1 MPHIIG
7 DRAMLR
13 FTRPACV
20 SKDLTSRTDVPYAWW
35 FEGDGVAAKD
45 AWRRENEARGRY
57 LPDSLWEEVVAVMD
71 TNRQLL
77 IQVFGQHRMLR
88 TVGPGPAHVSAEAI
102 HAAIFG
108 DGREA
113 A

>member
-1 MPHIIG
+1 
-7 DRAMLR
+7 
-13 FTRPACV
+13 
-20 SKDLTSRTDVPYAWW
+20 
-35 FEGDGVAAKD
+35 
-45 AWRRENEARGRY
+45 
-57 LPDSLWEEVVAVMD
+57 VMD